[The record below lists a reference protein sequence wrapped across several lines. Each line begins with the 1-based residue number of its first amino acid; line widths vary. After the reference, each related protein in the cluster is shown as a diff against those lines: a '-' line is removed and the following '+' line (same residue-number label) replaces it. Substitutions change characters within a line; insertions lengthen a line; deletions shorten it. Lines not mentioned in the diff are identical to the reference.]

1 MKLKVAT
8 GCLCLCVLGLLAL
21 GLMMVYSVSPLHD
34 STRYIFRQSIACGL
48 GLAGAVLAWVL
59 LDYRDLKRVSV
70 WIYVVA
76 VVLLVAVLVP
86 GIGYRANGARRW
98 FRLFGFQFQPSDFA
112 KLALLIA
119 LAHYGAH
126 WQRLMRDFRRGVF
139 APGVLVGLVVGLIF
153 GEPDWGTALLLAA
166 VSGVVLLAAGVRWPY
181 LVVPTLVGGLVV
193 GTLLYHNPERSERIY
208 SWLHLEETKDGA
220 GYQVYQARVAQGKG
234 GATGTGLAT
243 STQKYLVPEHRTD
256 FLYAIIG
263 EEYGYAGSAAVIVA
277 FLGVFL
283 SGLCIARN
291 AADDFGV
298 LLGTGL
304 SFLIGLQALINIAVV
319 SGALP
324 NKGLPL
330 PFVSYGG
337 TNLLLLL
344 VAVGLLLSIARVSL
358 EMEENESESLLV
370 PQAPVERLAQ

>member
-1 MKLKVAT
+1 
-8 GCLCLCVLGLLAL
+8 
-21 GLMMVYSVSPLHD
+21 
-34 STRYIFRQSIACGL
+34 
-48 GLAGAVLAWVL
+48 
-59 LDYRDLKRVSV
+59 
-70 WIYVVA
+70 
-76 VVLLVAVLVP
+76 
-86 GIGYRANGARRW
+86 
-98 FRLFGFQFQPSDFA
+98 
-112 KLALLIA
+112 
-119 LAHYGAH
+119 
-126 WQRLMRDFRRGVF
+126 
-139 APGVLVGLVVGLIF
+139 
-153 GEPDWGTALLLAA
+153 
-166 VSGVVLLAAGVRWPY
+166 
-181 LVVPTLVGGLVV
+181 
-193 GTLLYHNPERSERIY
+193 
-208 SWLHLEETKDGA
+208 
-220 GYQVYQARVAQGKG
+220 
-234 GATGTGLAT
+234 
-243 STQKYLVPEHRTD
+243 LVPEHRTD